1 MEFLH
6 SKGWYAPFQV
16 RLRANRSWGKYV
28 GLANLNTLLLVQLC
42 DCSPSCRICLAWNH
56 QLFLHPLFFLWKIP
70 ILSKSGEPIEA
81 TPTSPT
87 WGLVRTQG
95 FTEEEMDKMA
105 VGDWENLGNRLGRCW
120 ICWLSQSIS
129 SWRAV
134 YGIFQSKFW
143 TSGRG
148 AMQLLVLWISHLSMD
163 RTHINSAALDSLRP
177 NVANVL
183 GQIWS
188 NPISLLHA
196 WFHPQFLSPK
206 ITLFCWC

>member
-1 MEFLH
+1 MIGVTVLCLALGCPWYSEQQLFRVSPNLITNSIIPAHNLIKSFEQFGSWFMEFLH

-70 ILSKSGEPIEA
+70 ILSKNGDHIEA

-105 VGDWENLGNRLGRCW
+105 VGDWDPGYLKG
-120 ICWLSQSIS
+120 
-129 SWRAV
+129 
-134 YGIFQSKFW
+134 
-143 TSGRG
+143 
-148 AMQLLVLWISHLSMD
+148 
-163 RTHINSAALDSLRP
+163 
-177 NVANVL
+177 
-183 GQIWS
+183 
-188 NPISLLHA
+188 
-196 WFHPQFLSPK
+196 
-206 ITLFCWC
+206 